1 MEGIVKFPQVET
13 NVNILWMEIVSKC
26 FSAVNT
32 TQGSPELTYGADGP
46 ARLGRYEV
54 MEAVKTMLPLMPSS
68 MNFRAAA

>member
-1 MEGIVKFPQVET
+1 VEGIVKFPQVET

-32 TQGSPELTYGADGP
+32 THPELTYGADGP